1 MFPAAIAV
9 GGAPGLLLERPPPS
23 PRPLERHGERVQASG
38 RVWVSQVAQAWV
50 NRVAQVWESRVAQRV
65 AESPDGA
72 TARSKPRSRTTRSA
86 RRGAFLDPA
95 GSRQLQG
102 VSCGHT
108 LIFHE
113 GHRL

>member
-9 GGAPGLLLERPPPS
+9 GGAPGLLLERLPPS

-50 NRVAQVWESRVAQRV
+50 SRVAQRV

-72 TARSKPRSRTTRSA
+72 TARSKPWSTTRTA
-86 RRGAFLDPA
+86 WRGAF
-95 GSRQLQG
+95 
-102 VSCGHT
+102 
-108 LIFHE
+108 
-113 GHRL
+113 